1 MKFIVRIILPSIALT
16 LSTTLSCL
24 AQSPQDAQPN
34 SVAAGEAP
42 DVTRQLS
49 LTPDQLFKIR
59 QVQRDSK
66 DERVAIGV
74 RLRQSNRALQE
85 ALDAESLDESLV
97 EQRLQDLAAAQ
108 TAQLRMRIQ
117 TELKIRRLLSPA
129 QLARWRE
136 LRLQAG
142 DVMRAQDNNQ
152 RPNRPRPG
160 LGPGQRNGIAPLEP
174 RRNEPPRNPRP

>member
-1 MKFIVRIILPSIALT
+1 MNSIGRIILPSIALI
-16 LSTTLSCL
+16 LSAALSSL
-24 AQSPQDAQPN
+24 GQSPQDTPP
-34 SVAAGEAP
+34 SGSPAGEAP
-42 DVTRQLS
+42 DVTRQLL
-49 LTPDQLFKIR
+49 LTPEQLSRIR

-66 DERVAIGV
+66 EERAAIGV

-85 ALDAESLDESLV
+85 ALDAESLDENLV

-129 QLARWRE
+129 QLAKWRD

-142 DVMRAQDNNQ
+142 DVMRARDNQ
-152 RPNRPRPG
+152 RPNRPGAG
-160 LGPGQRNGIAPLEP
+160 LRPGQRNAIAPLEP